1 MKIKV
6 TQQMIDRGVRCDSFR
21 CAITLAFNAAG
32 FDVMVTADHV
42 DFYDARGE
50 VCATLPLP
58 ALAQH
63 WQKQYDDGQQVQPFE
78 FEMPGL
84 EPGREPFT
92 HFRSVAV
99 AHALFG
105 ESSIPKSEIRNP
117 HSTEAALV

>member
-1 MKIKV
+1 MKITV
-6 TQQMIDRGVRCDSFR
+6 TRKMIDRGIRSDSFR
-21 CAITLAFNAAG
+21 CALTLAFNAAG
-32 FDVMVTADHV
+32 FDVMVTSDHV

-58 ALAQH
+58 PVAQSF
-63 WQKQYDDGQQVQPFE
+63 QKRFDAGKPVEPFE

-84 EPGREPFT
+84 EPGVEPFT

-105 ESSIPKSEIRNP
+105 EPV
-117 HSTEAALV
+117 AV